1 VIEASADEALLNTYR
16 NQLKEDEFVVVA
28 GRLQMDHFSGG
39 LRVKVQQVWDLAG
52 ARCRFGKYLH
62 IAMGDMQPD
71 VKRLLSEFP
80 PRREETEEGEILH
93 GLRVRMGVRCQ
104 SDQGGAVAELQLG
117 EGQPVFPDGRR
128 AGGLER
134 AGGKRL
140 RHRGLRVSGSE
151 AGHHLSRH
159 WYAGLQSLEK

>member
-1 VIEASADEALLNTYR
+1 MIVAEADEALLNTYR

-71 VKRLLSEFP
+71 VKRLVSEFP

-117 EGQPVFPDGRR
+117 EGSRFFPTDAALAAWSAQ
-128 AGGLER
+128 AG
-134 AGGKRL
+134 
-140 RHRGLRVSGSE
+140 SGSATVVYE
-151 AGHHLSRH
+151 
-159 WYAGLQSLEK
+159 